1 MRIQIVS
8 AVVAFGLGLVLVA
21 CGGSQV
27 TGAPA
32 GQAQPPAGQ
41 SPAVQQGNRLT
52 AYEAY
57 QRLLPKIKGWQP
69 KATIAI
75 GQPKEP
81 SNGQGKLG
89 LDGRSAAWQFICASP
104 DEQAYALFEIDTSK
118 EAKSQVRVGTSNVRR
133 PAVTALVDPAA
144 WKVDSSQALEIAQAN
159 GLKEWLAKHTAY
171 DAADTV
177 LELRASAEEGA
188 YWRITAHEGADTI
201 DFRISAADG
210 KVYFARS
217 H

>member
-1 MRIQIVS
+1 MRISIS
-8 AVVAFGLGLVLVA
+8 AVVAFGLGLALVA
-21 CGGSQV
+21 CGGSRA

-32 GQAQPPAGQ
+32 GQAQPPGGQ
-41 SPAVQQGNRLT
+41 PAVVQQGDRLT

-57 QRLLPKIKGWQP
+57 QLLLPKIKEWQA

-75 GQPKEP
+75 GEPKEP

-89 LDGRSAAWQFICASP
+89 LDGRSAAWRFICASP

-118 EAKSQVRVGTSNVRR
+118 EAKSQVRVATSNVRR

-144 WKVDSSQALEIAQAN
+144 WKVDSSQALEIAQGN
-159 GLKEWLAKHTAY
+159 SLKEWLAEHPAY
-171 DAADTV
+171 GAADTV

-201 DFRISAADG
+201 DFRISAVDG
-210 KVYFARS
+210 QVYYAQS